1 MQRPSKAALRFV
13 RALLGEGRAVRDAEL
28 FSVAGADGRSV
39 SLSVHEVRE
48 LASLGVLDADGG
60 GCGANAGTAQ
70 WLKRQMLDED
80 AFAAQHRLEARQA
93 DGAMVNLA
101 ESPLARLAAA
111 AGEGEAFLR
120 PHQVEAGERVRRLVE
135 RAQLQP
141 RLTMSY
147 SAAHTAGKGA
157 GRAGDIGDMA
167 ADARKALA
175 DLHRQLPRDC
185 AEVVL
190 DVCGFGK
197 GLQHIET
204 ERGWPRRSAKLVL
217 RIGLD
222 RLAEVYGLGE
232 VATGA
237 ETRRRRAWME
247 GGGSRCLGEESRSRG
262 TTTGSATFVCFGY
275 FGYCV

>member
-1 MQRPSKAALRFV
+1 MRRPSKPALRFI
-13 RALLGEGRAVRDAEL
+13 RALLPDAVARRAGEEFTVGRDGGRA
-28 FSVAGADGRSV
+28 
-39 SLSVHEVRE
+39 SLSAGDVRE
-48 LASLGVLDADGG
+48 LASLGVLEADAAR
-60 GCGANAGTAQ
+60 CRPNAATAQ
-70 WLKRQMLDED
+70 WLKRQMLEAD
-80 AFAAQHRLEARQA
+80 AYAAQHRIEKRGA
-93 DGAMVNLA
+93 DGVVHNLA

-111 AGEGEAFLR
+111 TGEAEAFLL
-120 PHQVEAGERVRRLVE
+120 PHQVAAGERLRKLVE

-147 SAAHTAGKGA
+147 SAAHTASRGA
-157 GRAGDIGDMA
+157 GHAGEISDMA

-175 DLHRQLPRDC
+175 ELHRHLPRDC

-197 GLQHIET
+197 GLQQIET

-222 RLAEVYGLGE
+222 RLAEVYGIGE
-232 VATGA
+232 VAVGA

-247 GGGSRCLGEESRSRG
+247 GARV
-262 TTTGSATFVCFGY
+262 AMFG
-275 FGYCV
+275 